1 MNVGRPVVDD
11 ARDTAHWYLLRQG
24 IVTNTAAV
32 EDRTTASTVAPTVAS
47 ADTPVVATA
56 NGGTASESGVAAD
69 DVVDSIAAL
78 KPTTAV
84 TGALSENAVA
94 ADGIAVDERTAST
107 TATITTTVDTLTPVE
122 ETIIAAAQV
131 VHVEDVSVSITA
143 KTSSALAVSAITTS
157 AAEETV
163 AHSSANNGTSSA
175 ESTQRGKRT
184 R

>member
-11 ARDTAHWYLLRQG
+11 ARTPR
-24 IVTNTAAV
+24 IAV

-56 NGGTASESGVAAD
+56 NGGTASESGVTAD
-69 DVVDSIAAL
+69 DDVDSIAAL
-78 KPTTAV
+78 KPTTADV

-94 ADGIAVDERTAST
+94 ADGFAVDERTAST
-107 TATITTTVDTLTPVE
+107 TATTTTTVDTLAPVE
-122 ETIIAAAQV
+122 ETIIGVAQV

-143 KTSSALAVSAITTS
+143 KTSSAVPFETTSSALAVSAITTS
-157 AAEETV
+157 AAEETM